1 MTVHKNY
8 HPLYS
13 IEGTKN
19 FDQNPCFW
27 SENTFP
33 PFQEGLQQFKQTLI
47 DLVAQGESKTF
58 YKFGDGDYFF
68 LKKIPNGSANP
79 GRRAIGVSYD
89 ELKNHHEFVEGT
101 PQNDFFTCEIYPENI
116 SKFQELYPYTLI
128 DFPAEYG
135 YGLTANRWL
144 IQQFAGKIGVIGAH
158 EKVKLIEHL
167 LSFNEYQEYLGI
179 DRFNDYISIP
189 QKFAC
194 DNLGAVEEMVAKQLN
209 QQESNDTKI
218 YLVGIGHVK
227 SGLLHRLK
235 KHKDAIYL
243 DVGSGIDALAGVI
256 DPGRPYMGAWKN
268 HLSRQFNYGLL
279 DFLNHTPDPSKDVVL
294 G

>member
-1 MTVHKNY
+1 MKIHENY

-19 FDQNPCFW
+19 FDENPCFW
-27 SENTFP
+27 SESTFP
-33 PFQEGLQQFKQTLI
+33 PFQDGLAHFQQKLI
-47 DLVAQGESKTF
+47 DLVANDESKTF

-68 LKKIPNGSANP
+68 LKKIPQGSANP

-89 ELKNHHEFVEGT
+89 QLANHNEFVEGVSK
-101 PQNDFFTCEIYPENI
+101 NDFFTCEIYPENI
-116 SKFQELYPYTLI
+116 SKFQELYPNVMI
-128 DFPAEYG
+128 DYPAEYG

-144 IQQFAGKIGVIGAH
+144 LQQFAGKIGVIGAH

-167 LSFNEYQEYLGI
+167 LSFKEYQDYLGI
-179 DRFNDYISIP
+179 ERFNDYISIP
-189 QKFAC
+189 QRFAC
-194 DNLGAVEEMVAKQLN
+194 DNLDATEDMVAKQLE
-209 QQESNDTKI
+209 QSSDETKI
-218 YLVGIGHVK
+218 YLLGIGHVK

-235 KHKDAIYL
+235 EHKNAIYL

-256 DPGRPYMGAWKN
+256 DPGRPYMGGWKN
-268 HLSRQFNYGLL
+268 HLSRQFNYGSL
-279 DFLNHTPDPSKDVVL
+279 DFLNHTPDPNRDVVL